1 MGEIS
6 HVYVFGD
13 ETFDYS
19 KDLHS
24 LVHQND
30 DPLVISFFDKTYHA
44 LRAEIGSLPQHRQR
58 RDFERFSSFA
68 ELSARKTEGLLHP
81 SLDQALSCA
90 YQLARFIRHVY
101 GSRFSFPSYALLTGF
116 STYGQQWSYPKA
128 ANSCVIGIC
137 SGALAAAAISS
148 STTFSNL
155 VPAAVHSVVISFRT
169 GLRSAE
175 AGLTI
180 SSSKGSRGDWSL
192 LVSRITIV
200 EAQQAISDF
209 ADASVACPSAHVLF
223 CLT

>member
-1 MGEIS
+1 MGEIA

-19 KDLHS
+19 KELHS

-30 DPLVISFFDKTYHA
+30 DPLLISFFEKTYYA
-44 LRAEIGSLPQHRQR
+44 LRAEIGSLPQHRQQ
-58 RDFERFSSFA
+58 DFERFSSFA
-68 ELSARKTEGLLHP
+68 ELSAQKLEGLLHP

-90 YQLARFIRHVY
+90 YQLARFIRY
-101 GSRFSFPSYALLTGF
+101 IYELCFSLPSYALLTSF
-116 STYGQQWSYPKA
+116 STYGQKWSYPKA

-137 SGALAAAAISS
+137 SGALAAAAVSS

-155 VPAAVHSVVISFRT
+155 LPAAVHSVVISFRT

-175 AGLTI
+175 ASLAI
-180 SSSKGSRGDWSL
+180 NSSRGFRGDWSL

-200 EAQQAISDF
+200 EAQQAINDF
-209 ADASVACPSAHVLF
+209 SGASVGCPSAHVVF
-223 CLT
+223 CPI